1 MRATK
6 RAPTF
11 SDKLTIQHD
20 PNQNSGCGGDLDT
33 AARGPD
39 VRDYQSVTINNWEA
53 IEISSDQ
60 RLQSWGVK
68 QCIIVGNGLIS
79 ISLVKKNLWPV
90 LSVWLVYQ
98 VVDCCLYNCG
108 SLSVTNTARHL
119 TSATQHAG
127 GGHHFVTLWASQFQR
142 WFYEKLGSTDDWDL
156 SNVGSRGAAMETN
169 LVYYSAL
176 CTSLCGEQSISLSSQ
191 HPQFT
196 AVH

>member
-1 MRATK
+1 MHPGVLWIQSDYYWAFLHRPLGTK
-6 RAPTF
+6 HWKKYLQCSHLAKSTGVP
-11 SDKLTIQHD
+11 
-20 PNQNSGCGGDLDT
+20 PV
-33 AARGPD
+33 PD
-39 VRDYQSVTINNWEA
+39 VYLFHSCHK
-53 IEISSDQ
+53 
-60 RLQSWGVK
+60 LL
-68 QCIIVGNGLIS
+68 IVG
-79 ISLVKKNLWPV
+79 W
-90 LSVWLVYQ
+90 
-98 VVDCCLYNCG
+98 YNCG

-142 WFYEKLGSTDDWDL
+142 WFYEKLVSTDDWDL

-196 AVH
+196 APYIKKFHERKFFIFLIYSK